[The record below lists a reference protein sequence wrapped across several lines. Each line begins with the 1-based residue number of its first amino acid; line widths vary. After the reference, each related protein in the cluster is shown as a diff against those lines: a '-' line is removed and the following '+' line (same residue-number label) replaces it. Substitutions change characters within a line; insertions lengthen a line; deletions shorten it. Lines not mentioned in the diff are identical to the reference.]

1 MITIIFLSLFT
12 YIYNLY
18 PVDFDFITFF
28 QKKSKNEYIAVH
40 KQFISTTVY
49 TVNVKIDNFTI
60 VEEETLDDL
69 EQYFYIYKNNLI
81 VYSFLKYAKIEYK
94 GKTNELFFSDSDY
107 IFEGFVTHTY
117 SHNRLFFCTYHYI
130 NTEDHPYWLFHSDL
144 RLNLVEYPYEEI
156 SKNLT
161 IDSGVNLDTI
171 LS

>member
-18 PVDFDFITFF
+18 PIEVGYIAFF
-28 QKKSKNEYIAVH
+28 QRKSKDEYIAVR
-40 KQFISTTVY
+40 KGLSLSDVY
-49 TVNVKIDNFTI
+49 TFYVKTDNFTI
-60 VEEETLDDL
+60 VEEKTFDDRA
-69 EQYFYIYKNNLI
+69 QYFYIYKNNLI
-81 VYSFLKYAKIEYK
+81 VYSFQEYAIIEYK
-94 GKTNELFFSDSDY
+94 GKTNELYFSDY
-107 IFEGFVTHTY
+107 NIFEGFVTHTY
-117 SHNRLFFCTYHYI
+117 SHNRLLFCTYHYI
-130 NTEDHPYWLFHSDL
+130 NTADHPYWLFHSDL